1 MSESELVCVSSN
13 LLLDQP
19 KRGLK
24 QTPTKFK
31 AQKKSKFMIDAI
43 TSQGIGKQDT
53 YMYLVF
59 IYDERDPESSSST

>member
-31 AQKKSKFMIDAI
+31 TQEKHKFII
-43 TSQGIGKQDT
+43 ESTTSQGIGKQDT
-53 YMYLVF
+53 Y
-59 IYDERDPESSSST
+59 DERDPEKSSST